1 MVPEGWDGKTIWEM
15 QKNDVG
21 GRSKKNFCGHLEL
34 KIINKYLRGTAG
46 LSSKQLIAAWQR
58 RTKELLSA
66 VHIELPV
73 ADLVYLVEKRS
84 ARAGEAPHPSA
95 LVADDE
101 TLGS

>member
-1 MVPEGWDGKTIWEM
+1 MVLQD
-15 QKNDVG
+15 
-21 GRSKKNFCGHLEL
+21 
-34 KIINKYLRGTAG
+34 
-46 LSSKQLIAAWQR
+46 SSKQLIDAWQR

-73 ADLVYLVEKRS
+73 TDLVYLVEERS